1 MSSVF
6 IESPAGC
13 RRMVA
18 IQNVELS
25 NLGPGQNWCPT
36 KDVGCQLGRAERLSP
51 EVGQTV
57 SFPADAL
64 LSSRF
69 PAFPYSALSAH
80 LNLQRSDC

>member
-6 IESPAGC
+6 LESPAGC

-64 LSSRF
+64 LSSRD
-69 PAFPYSALSAH
+69 SLLSLTQLCLH
-80 LNLQRSDC
+80 T